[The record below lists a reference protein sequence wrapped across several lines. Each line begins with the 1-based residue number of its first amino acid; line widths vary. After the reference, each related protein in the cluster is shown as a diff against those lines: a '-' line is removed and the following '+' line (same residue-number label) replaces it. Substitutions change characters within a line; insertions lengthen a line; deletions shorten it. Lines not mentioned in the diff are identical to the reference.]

1 MINNFLRF
9 AVLSLTFC
17 FFSVAP
23 SFSTENQFPDSMVYQ
38 ETKLLLNGKGTRTM
52 FFAKI
57 YHSGLYLSSPNKNAQ
72 EILDADKAMA
82 VRLEVASPM
91 LSSDKMQGAF
101 TASIT
106 KSTNGDIQSISSQI
120 DKLLNS
126 FNDKVSVGDIFDFIY
141 IPNTGITVLKNEEQI
156 NSISGLEFKKAFFGV
171 WLSDS
176 PVQENL
182 KKAMLGG

>member
-82 VRLEVASPM
+82 DFL
-91 LSSDKMQGAF
+91 
-101 TASIT
+101 
-106 KSTNGDIQSISSQI
+106 KSCHT
-120 DKLLNS
+120 
-126 FNDKVSVGDIFDFIY
+126 
-141 IPNTGITVLKNEEQI
+141 
-156 NSISGLEFKKAFFGV
+156 
-171 WLSDS
+171 
-176 PVQENL
+176 
-182 KKAMLGG
+182 